1 VAIALRPYQMEA
13 VQRVRLAFMEGH
25 RAVLFVLPTG
35 GGKTVVFSHIA
46 QQAAARGNR
55 IAVLVHRAESLEQ
68 ASRSLAA
75 LGVEHGLIAAGR
87 SMNLR
92 APVQVASVA
101 TLARRLDLLKP
112 EHFQLLVVDEC
123 FPAGTPVDGRPIET
137 LQVGDVVSCFDHQS
151 GQITSG
157 RVTGVFCNPMP
168 RWMVRVTTT
177 SGRSIETTLSHPFF
191 TVNHGY
197 IPAGILRPGDELCA
211 LPLVRSLGCSEHEDQ
226 AQPAESKRPR
236 LLQSGVLRCLIEQA
250 KSRGDG
256 ENQSTVRIATHA
268 RQQPD
273 AAARVQGEDERNAAA
288 QQASATGTRRQWP
301 WAHQTAAATGGC
313 PGLADGSGGPN
324 GDAAR
329 QWLPDLLQAGYRPSG
344 AADRHRSGWPIP
356 WHDPAPD
363 AGQEEGRVP
372 CFDRVERVEVYEPT
386 GRGGPGEL
394 REGDYVY
401 NIEVE
406 QHHNYF
412 AAGILVHNC
421 HHTSAG
427 TWAKALKHFCSAKV
441 LGVTATPCRSD
452 GQPLGAWFSS
462 MVLGPTPAWLTENG
476 YLAPARVYAPP
487 IGFSAQGL
495 RRRMGDFDLRQAA
508 GELGGSRILGDAVSH
523 YQRHLAGRTAIAFC
537 CSIAHAEAVAEAFS
551 ERGIRSASIDGTQDA
566 ETRRQLLEALGAGE
580 LKVLTSC
587 NLIGEGVDVP
597 SVGGCLLLRPT
608 QSLGLHLQMIG
619 RCLRPQPGKEAVIL
633 DHVGNIERL
642 GHHLDEQ
649 EWTLDGVKKREH
661 HKAPS
666 VKTCPQCFCAM
677 ASTLSLCPECGH
689 VFRPERQKLVTV
701 EGELREISQQELRS
715 RRKKEQGDA
724 RSLEELIALGTKRG
738 LKNPQGW
745 ARHVLAGRQTRGH
758 WSRVA

>member
-1 VAIALRPYQMEA
+1 MAIALRPYQLEA

-55 IAVLVHRAESLEQ
+55 IAVLVHRAELLEQ

-101 TLARRLDLLKP
+101 TLARRLGLLKP
-112 EHFQLLVVDEC
+112 EHFQLLIVDE
-123 FPAGTPVDGRPIET
+123 
-137 LQVGDVVSCFDHQS
+137 
-151 GQITSG
+151 
-157 RVTGVFCNPMP
+157 
-168 RWMVRVTTT
+168 
-177 SGRSIETTLSHPFF
+177 
-191 TVNHGY
+191 
-197 IPAGILRPGDELCA
+197 
-211 LPLVRSLGCSEHEDQ
+211 
-226 AQPAESKRPR
+226 
-236 LLQSGVLRCLIEQA
+236 
-250 KSRGDG
+250 
-256 ENQSTVRIATHA
+256 
-268 RQQPD
+268 
-273 AAARVQGEDERNAAA
+273 
-288 QQASATGTRRQWP
+288 
-301 WAHQTAAATGGC
+301 AHH
-313 PGLADGSGGPN
+313 SN
-324 GDAAR
+324 
-329 QWLPDLLQAGYRPSG
+329 
-344 AADRHRSGWPIP
+344 
-356 WHDPAPD
+356 
-363 AGQEEGRVP
+363 
-372 CFDRVERVEVYEPT
+372 
-386 GRGGPGEL
+386 
-394 REGDYVY
+394 
-401 NIEVE
+401 
-406 QHHNYF
+406 
-412 AAGILVHNC
+412 
-421 HHTSAG
+421 AG
-427 TWAKALKHFCSAKV
+427 TWSKVIGHFHSAHL
-441 LGVTATPCRSD
+441 LGVTATPVRSD
-452 GQPLGAWFSS
+452 GRGLGEFYSEL
-462 MVLGPTPAWLTENG
+462 VLGPTPAWLSDNG

-508 GELGGSRILGDAVSH
+508 GALGGSRILGDAVSH
-523 YQRHLAGRTAIAFC
+523 YQRHLTGRTAIGFC
-537 CSIAHAEAVAEAFS
+537 CSIAHAQAVAEAFS
-551 ERGIRSASIDGTQDA
+551 ERGINAASIDGTQDA
-566 ETRRQLLEALGAGE
+566 ATRRQLLEQLGAGE

-587 NLIGEGVDVP
+587 SLIGEGVDVP

-608 QSLGLHLQMIG
+608 QSLALHLQMIG

-642 GHHLDEQ
+642 GHHLDVQ
-649 EWTLDGVKKREH
+649 EWSLDGIKKREQTR
-661 HKAPS
+661 APS

-758 WSRVA
+758 WSQVA

>member
-1 VAIALRPYQMEA
+1 MPFSLRPYQHEA
-13 VQRVRLAFMEGH
+13 VDQVRLAFMAGH
-25 RAVLFVLPTG
+25 RSVLFVLPTG

-55 IAVLVHRAESLEQ
+55 IAVLVHRAELLEQ

-75 LGVEHGLIAAGR
+75 LGVEHGLIASGR

-137 LQVGDVVSCFDHQS
+137 LRVGDVVSCFDHQS
-151 GQITSG
+151 GQISSG
-157 RVTGVFCNPMP
+157 RVSRVFCNSMP

-211 LPLVRSLGCSEHEDQ
+211 VPLVRSLGCPEHEDQ
-226 AQPAESKRPR
+226 ARPTESKGPG
-236 LLQSGVLRCLIEQA
+236 LLQQAVLRRLFKPA

-256 ENQSTVRIATHA
+256 ENQSAVRIATHA
-268 RQQPD
+268 GQQPD

-288 QQASATGTRRQWP
+288 QQPSATGTRRQWP
-301 WAHQTAAATGGC
+301 WAHQAAAATGGC

-329 QWLPDLLQAGYRPSG
+329 QWLPDLLQAGCRPSG

-363 AGQEEGRVP
+363 AGQEEGGVP
-372 CFDRVERVEVYEPT
+372 CLDRVERVEVYEPT
-386 GRGGPGEL
+386 GRGGTAEL
-394 REGDYVY
+394 REGNYVY

-412 AAGILVHNC
+412 AAGLLVHNC

-427 TWAKALKHFCSAKV
+427 TWAKALRHFCSAKV

-462 MVLGPTPAWLTENG
+462 MVLGPTPAWLSDNG

-508 GELGGSRILGDAVSH
+508 GALGGSRILGDAVSH
-523 YQRHLAGRTAIAFC
+523 YQRHLADRTAIAFC
-537 CSIAHAEAVAEAFS
+537 CSIAHAQAVAEAFS
-551 ERGIRSASIDGTQDA
+551 EHGIKAASIDGSQDA
-566 ETRRQLLEALGAGE
+566 ATRRQLLEQLGTGE
-580 LKVLTSC
+580 LQVLTSC

-597 SVGGCLLLRPT
+597 SVGGCILLRPT
-608 QSLGLHLQMIG
+608 QSEALHLQMIG
-619 RCLRPQPGKEAVIL
+619 RCLRPQPGKKAVIL
-633 DHVGNIERL
+633 DHVGNLERL
-642 GHHLDEQ
+642 GHHLE
-649 EWTLDGVKKREH
+649 ERHWTLQGRQRRERQAAAAI
-661 HKAPS
+661 K
-666 VKTCPQCFCAM
+666 VCPQCFCTTTRRV
-677 ASTLSLCPECGH
+677 SECPECGH
-689 VFRPERQKLVTV
+689 LFRPQRQKPAVVAGSLQ
-701 EGELREISQQELRS
+701 EISQEQLKV
-715 RRKKEQGDA
+715 RRKQEQGEA
-724 RSLEELIALGTKRG
+724 HSMEQLIALGERRG
-738 LKNPQGW
+738 MKNPRGW
-745 ARHVLAGRQTRGH
+745 ARHVLAARQTKGH